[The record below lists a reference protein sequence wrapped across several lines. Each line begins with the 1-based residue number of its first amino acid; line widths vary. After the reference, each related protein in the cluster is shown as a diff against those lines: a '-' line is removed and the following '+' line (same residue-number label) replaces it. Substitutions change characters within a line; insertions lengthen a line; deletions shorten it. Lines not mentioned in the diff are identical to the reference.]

1 MTPVTTQRLSGGT
14 FVLKPQ
20 GQITVT
26 SGSDAELVRAF
37 HEAIENGQLQ
47 ILVDLSETSYVDSS
61 GFAALIRGWTSVQR
75 AGGDV
80 VLAAAS
86 PSVRKMLAMTRL
98 MTIVK
103 TCDTTAEGVAQL
115 GRGEI
120 PVG

>member
-1 MTPVTTQRLSGGT
+1 MTSVTTERLSDGT

-26 SGSDAELVRAF
+26 GGSDAALVRAF
-37 HEAIENGQLQ
+37 HEAVENGHLQ
-47 ILVDLSETSYVDSS
+47 ILVDLSDTSYVDSS
-61 GFAALIRGWTSVQR
+61 GFAALIRGWTAVQR

-98 MTIVK
+98 MSIVK
-103 TCDTTAEGVAQL
+103 TCETTAEGIAQL
-115 GRGEI
+115 HRGA
-120 PVG
+120 